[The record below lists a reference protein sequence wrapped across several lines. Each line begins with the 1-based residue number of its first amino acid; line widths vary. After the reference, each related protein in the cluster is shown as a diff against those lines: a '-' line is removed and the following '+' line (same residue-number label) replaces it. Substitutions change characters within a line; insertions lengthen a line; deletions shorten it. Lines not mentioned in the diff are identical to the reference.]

1 MKKIYS
7 ILFFL
12 ICVCTTYAQDVVTQ
26 ANEAYEQEDFK
37 KAIELYETALK
48 EQGKSA
54 DLYYNLGNAYYK
66 DNHYAEAILNYE
78 RALLLSPGDEDVRFN
93 LDMAKSHI
101 TDKIEPVETFFLTM
115 WFHSVRDSLSSNAWA
130 VVGIVSF
137 LLIIVCL
144 FLYFFTRIVVLK
156 KIGYFL
162 GLILVLVTIIANNF
176 AFSLKD
182 KLTDRE
188 EAIIFAPTI
197 TVKSSPADSGTDLF
211 ILHEGTKV
219 SVLSTVGEW
228 SEIKLS
234 DGNRGWMP
242 TGKLRII

>member
-1 MKKIYS
+1 M
-7 ILFFL
+7 
-12 ICVCTTYAQDVVTQ
+12 
-26 ANEAYEQEDFK
+26 
-37 KAIELYETALK
+37 
-48 EQGKSA
+48 
-54 DLYYNLGNAYYK
+54 GNAYYK

-156 KIGYFL
+156 KIGFFL

-228 SEIKLS
+228 SEIK
-234 DGNRGWMP
+234 
-242 TGKLRII
+242 IE

>member
-1 MKKIYS
+1 M
-7 ILFFL
+7 
-12 ICVCTTYAQDVVTQ
+12 VTQ

-156 KIGYFL
+156 KIGFFL

>member
-130 VVGIVSF
+130 VVGIVS
-137 LLIIVCL
+137 
-144 FLYFFTRIVVLK
+144 
-156 KIGYFL
+156 
-162 GLILVLVTIIANNF
+162 
-176 AFSLKD
+176 
-182 KLTDRE
+182 
-188 EAIIFAPTI
+188 
-197 TVKSSPADSGTDLF
+197 
-211 ILHEGTKV
+211 
-219 SVLSTVGEW
+219 
-228 SEIKLS
+228 
-234 DGNRGWMP
+234 
-242 TGKLRII
+242 

>member
-1 MKKIYS
+1 M
-7 ILFFL
+7 
-12 ICVCTTYAQDVVTQ
+12 VTQ

-144 FLYFFTRIVVLK
+144 FLLFFYAHRRAEK
-156 KIGYFL
+156 NRFFSGAYIG
-162 GLILVLVTIIANNF
+162 ACN
-176 AFSLKD
+176 
-182 KLTDRE
+182 
-188 EAIIFAPTI
+188 
-197 TVKSSPADSGTDLF
+197 
-211 ILHEGTKV
+211 HHC
-219 SVLSTVGEW
+219 
-228 SEIKLS
+228 
-234 DGNRGWMP
+234 
-242 TGKLRII
+242 

>member
-144 FLYFFTRIVVLK
+144 FLLFFYAHRRAEK
-156 KIGYFL
+156 NRFFSGAYIG
-162 GLILVLVTIIANNF
+162 ACN
-176 AFSLKD
+176 
-182 KLTDRE
+182 
-188 EAIIFAPTI
+188 
-197 TVKSSPADSGTDLF
+197 
-211 ILHEGTKV
+211 HHC
-219 SVLSTVGEW
+219 
-228 SEIKLS
+228 
-234 DGNRGWMP
+234 
-242 TGKLRII
+242 

>member
-1 MKKIYS
+1 M
-7 ILFFL
+7 
-12 ICVCTTYAQDVVTQ
+12 
-26 ANEAYEQEDFK
+26 
-37 KAIELYETALK
+37 
-48 EQGKSA
+48 
-54 DLYYNLGNAYYK
+54 
-66 DNHYAEAILNYE
+66 NYE

-156 KIGYFL
+156 KIGFFL

>member
-1 MKKIYS
+1 M
-7 ILFFL
+7 
-12 ICVCTTYAQDVVTQ
+12 
-26 ANEAYEQEDFK
+26 
-37 KAIELYETALK
+37 
-48 EQGKSA
+48 
-54 DLYYNLGNAYYK
+54 
-66 DNHYAEAILNYE
+66 
-78 RALLLSPGDEDVRFN
+78 
-93 LDMAKSHI
+93 
-101 TDKIEPVETFFLTM
+101 
-115 WFHSVRDSLSSNAWA
+115 
-130 VVGIVSF
+130 
-137 LLIIVCL
+137 
-144 FLYFFTRIVVLK
+144 LK
-156 KIGYFL
+156 KIGFFL